1 MLAQMVLIILQ
12 VQDGAGQH
20 VDTIEHDDN
29 ITGLRLNFVTQPLC
43 LIALAVVKVSI
54 GILLTRL
61 TTSSNFKRF
70 IWGTI
75 IFTILAFVGNFRR
88 FYLNDVRPPMLIKF
102 SDRHATMSAPGISLG
117 HLCQRPVY
125 ARVEF
130 EIRSFLQL
138 G

>member
-1 MLAQMVLIILQ
+1 MLAQMVLIMLQ
-12 VQDGAGQH
+12 VQYGAGQH

-54 GILLTRL
+54 GILLSRL
-61 TTSSNFKRF
+61 TTSSNSKRL
-70 IWGTI
+70 WGTI

-102 SDRHATMSAPGISLG
+102 SDRHATMSAPGIGLG